1 MQCQLIWLDIPVCEA
16 IVDNR
21 DQARVSRSVTIIWVE
36 MIRWQITNSVF
47 DQSKLIRS
55 WADSGFGQRVE
66 SATWYYIYISCDPDN
81 RFLRCP
87 VFWITWTSPS
97 RHPGRVALIASPWF
111 QTEGSGLYTAMVRH
125 GCPDGRYAYEGDAL
139 EYWPVLQAA
148 NPYTQQGKTG

>member
-16 IVDNR
+16 IVDGR

-97 RHPGRVALIASPWF
+97 RHPGRVALIPNWRIRII
-111 QTEGSGLYTAMVRH
+111 YR
-125 GCPDGRYAYEGDAL
+125 
-139 EYWPVLQAA
+139 
-148 NPYTQQGKTG
+148 NGKTRMSRWALRLRRRRSRVLTRFTGRKSIHAARQDRII